1 MSLLPRL
8 SRFSMLFRLSRFSM
22 LLRLS
27 MFCILYWLCN
37 LCADVLVNIPT
48 RMVLY
53 ARWRVR
59 GRCRGRVAQC
69 SVWGKQYLL
78 H

>member
-8 SRFSMLFRLSRFSM
+8 SRFSMLFRSSM
-22 LLRLS
+22 LFRLS
-27 MFCILYWLCN
+27 VFCRLYLLCN

-48 RMVLY
+48 RMVVY
-53 ARWRVR
+53 AGWRVR
-59 GRCRGRVAQC
+59 GRCRGRGC
-69 SVWGKQYLL
+69 SVLRVGKAVL

>member
-8 SRFSMLFRLSRFSM
+8 SRFSMLFRSSM
-22 LLRLS
+22 LFRLS

-48 RMVLY
+48 RMVVY
-53 ARWRVR
+53 AV
-59 GRCRGRVAQC
+59 C
-69 SVWGKQYLL
+69 WGMACARQM
-78 H
+78 